1 MTAARPQHDPGRRA
15 EDPGDDRRRRRA
27 WRLLAAL
34 ATAAC
39 AGSRAPAP
47 PAQAGGAGYVE
58 QGFASWYGEPYH
70 GRPTASG
77 AGYDMR
83 EMTAAH
89 RTLPF
94 GTIVRVR
101 NAANGREVSVLI
113 NDRGPFVEGRIID
126 LSWAAAKRLDAIG
139 PGVVPVRLEVERIGD
154 GMTGGRCWEVQVGA
168 FAKRENVER
177 AMRDLAAKGL
187 ATRLAPAGGG
197 LTRVRVVGL
206 PNFAE
211 ATEMAAA
218 LDAAY
223 PGTTPVPCEA
233 GR

>member
-1 MTAARPQHDPGRRA
+1 MITFRFQRDPGQRA
-15 EDPGDDRRRRRA
+15 AGPSDDRRRH
-27 WRLLAAL
+27 RLWLLLGAL
-34 ATAAC
+34 TTVAC
-39 AGSRAPAP
+39 ATSPAPAP
-47 PAQAGGAGYVE
+47 PAQAGGVGTVE
-58 QGFASWYGEPYH
+58 EGLASWYGEPYH

-94 GTIVRVR
+94 GTIARVR
-101 NAANGREVSVLI
+101 NVANGREVSVLI
-113 NDRGPFVEGRIID
+113 NDRGPFVEGRIVD
-126 LSWAAAKRLDAIG
+126 LSWAAAKQLDAIG

-177 AMRDLAAKGL
+177 ATRDLAAKGL
-187 ATRLAPAGGG
+187 MTRLAPAGGG
-197 LTRVRVVGL
+197 LTRVRVAGFPSL
-206 PNFAE
+206 TD
-211 ATEMAAA
+211 ATERAAA
-218 LDAAY
+218 LDTAY
-223 PGTTPVPCEA
+223 PGATAVPCEA